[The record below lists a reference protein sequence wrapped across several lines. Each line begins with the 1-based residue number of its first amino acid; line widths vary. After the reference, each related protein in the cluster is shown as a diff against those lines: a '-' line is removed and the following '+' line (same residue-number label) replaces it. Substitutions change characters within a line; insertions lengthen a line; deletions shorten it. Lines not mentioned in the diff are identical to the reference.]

1 MSGSL
6 LRNMLIGGG
15 LVGLLA
21 IVLIKLGWE

>member
-1 MSGSL
+1 MNGNL